1 MCKAVV
7 FDLDGCLVDSEPLSL
22 EATAA
27 EMRAVGIE
35 DATAASVG
43 AEFLGVTV
51 AVVCERVAQ
60 RTGRPCP
67 PDFQSRIEARLFRA
81 YAEGLALIP
90 GARALV
96 EHLAEAGVPM
106 AIATGG
112 SRARMAKTLEFAGL
126 SDFFRGRGF
135 SAEQVVRG
143 KPAPDLFL
151 FAAEALGVDPAHCL
165 VVEDS
170 PHGIKGGA
178 AAGMTV
184 FGFTGGAHLEG
195 RREAHAATLAAA
207 GATAVFDDMSL
218 LAQALL
224 KRLDIDRERNG

>member
-1 MCKAVV
+1 MFKAVV

-35 DATAASVG
+35 EATAASVG
-43 AEFLGVTV
+43 EEFLGVTV
-51 AVVCERVAQ
+51 AVVCERVAL

-81 YAEGLALIP
+81 YDEGLALIP

-96 EHLAEAGVPM
+96 ESLAEAGVPM

-112 SRARMAKTLEFAGL
+112 SRARMAKTLECAGL
-126 SDFFRGRGF
+126 TEFFRGRGF
-135 SAEQVVRG
+135 SAEQVARG

-151 FAAEALGVDPAHCL
+151 FAAAALGVDPAACL

-170 PHGIKGGA
+170 PHGIKGGV
-178 AAGMTV
+178 AAGMTA
-184 FGFTGGAHLEG
+184 FGFTGGSHLAG
-195 RREAHAATLAAA
+195 RRAAHAETLAAA
-207 GATAVFDDMSL
+207 GATAVFDDMSEL
-218 LAQALL
+218 SRTL
-224 KRLDIDRERNG
+224 RGRIDIDREAGG